1 MPDDELL
8 EAMRRETRLFM
19 GAVFRENRSILDFI
33 DGRFTFVNGPLARF
47 EQEVLPRGERDYK
60 VTLTKGPEGRAT
72 NGRKRRRGVRLGDLD
87 V

>member
-60 VTLTKGPEGRAT
+60 VTLTKVRKAGRRMGGSA
-72 NGRKRRRGVRLGDLD
+72 GAACAWVI
-87 V
+87 